1 MKANH
6 NADSNEG
13 GSASVVYQIKDTIFW
28 KQITTYSTR
37 WNKLKKLFIRSK
49 IQFFESKSQ
58 LIISNYIFQPCCLSD
73 QRYNFLKANHNVPF
87 KPSPKT
93 SVVYQIKDTI
103 FWKQITTWQSLLS
116 GMMLL
121 FIRSKIQFFESKS
134 QLLGCLRGRNT
145 RCLSDQRYIP
155 IFIGIESITQKKARC
170 KPRFK
175 CFHNGIILIV
185 ICFKNC
191 TANILHLFQNKSFFS

>member
-1 MKANH
+1 MLSWLLFIRSKIQFFESKSQLKSFLISLSNGCLSDQRYNFLKANH
-6 NADSNEG
+6 NTAVSRMYLK
-13 GSASVVYQIKDTIFW
+13 SVVYQIKDTIFW
-28 KQITTYSTR
+28 KQITTT
-37 WNKLKKLFIRSK
+37 WLTLLQMLMLFIRSK

-58 LIISNYIFQPCCLSD
+58 HTRQ
-73 QRYNFLKANHNVPF
+73 K
-87 KPSPKT
+87 
-93 SVVYQIKDTI
+93 
-103 FWKQITTWQSLLS
+103 LLR
-116 GMMLL
+116 M
-121 FIRSKIQFFESKS
+121 F
-134 QLLGCLRGRNT
+134 

-155 IFIGIESITQKKARC
+155 IFYRDWIQITKKARC